1 MYLGMMKPAV
11 FFYSILLTFTAPL
24 FGSVKPNILWV
35 YVEDLSPWFDC
46 YGDKVNT
53 GKTPVTTQMAK
64 EGALFTGC
72 YMPSPTCST
81 TRSALITG
89 THQGTFGL
97 HNHRS
102 SRTEE
107 SAIYLPDH
115 VKTLPE
121 LFQQAG
127 YETFNFG
134 KDDYNFSYTRRDL
147 YTVGGKTANK
157 FGKFGQSSHGL
168 RAWRDVPK
176 GKPWFGQIQLHGGKG
191 AGHKIKDRVTD
202 QEVSLPPYFPNEP
215 IFIKEWSAHYNCV
228 RKTDIEL
235 GEILENLKQDG
246 LLENTIVFFFSD
258 HGSNRSLRHKQFCYE
273 GGLHVP
279 LIIRGKGV
287 LKGTRTDLVSGLDIS
302 ATSLSMAG
310 IPIADYMQGGDL
322 FSEDYQIKDHIVS
335 ARDRCDY
342 TVDQIRT
349 VRTVRYRYLKN
360 GKLDRPLLQ
369 PQYRDPRPPTMR
381 LRELHKKGKLD
392 EVVERAF
399 FGARPAEELYD
410 LEKDPHQ
417 IHNLAQDPEFAE
429 ILETHRQFLKN
440 WIKETGDKGQHAESK
455 ESLKACL
462 DRWQD
467 KCVNPEFDALR

>member
-1 MYLGMMKPAV
+1 MMKPRL
-11 FFYSILLTFTAPL
+11 FFYSVVITLTIPL
-24 FGSVKPNILWV
+24 FASAKPNILWV

-46 YGDKVNT
+46 YGDELNA
-53 GKTPVTTQMAK
+53 GKTPVTTKLAE

-102 SRTEE
+102 SRTEK
-107 SAIYLPDH
+107 SGIYLPDH

-121 LFQQAG
+121 LFLQAG
-127 YETFNFG
+127 YETFNLG
-134 KDDYNFSYTRRDL
+134 KDDYNFIYKRGDL
-147 YTVGGKTANK
+147 YSVGQNKEHKYGKSGT
-157 FGKFGQSSHGL
+157 SEHGHS
-168 RAWRDVPK
+168 AWRDVPA
-176 GKPWFGQIQLHGGKG
+176 GKPWFGQIQLQGGKG

-202 QEVSLPPYFPNEP
+202 QEVTLPPYFPLEP
-215 IFIKEWSAHYNCV
+215 VFIKEWSAHYNCV

-235 GEILENLKQDG
+235 GKILENLKQDG

-279 LIIRGKGV
+279 LIIQGKGV
-287 LKGTRTDLVSGLDIS
+287 PKGTRADLVSGLDIS
-302 ATSLSMAG
+302 ATALSLAG
-310 IPIADYMQGGDL
+310 ITIPDYVQGHDL
-322 FSEDYQIKDHIVS
+322 FAEDYQVKDHVVS

-342 TVDQIRT
+342 TIDQIRS
-349 VRTVRYRYLKN
+349 VRTEHYRYLKN

-369 PQYRDPRPPTMR
+369 PQYRDPRPPTQR
-381 LRELHKKGKLD
+381 LRALHKNGKLD
-392 EVVERAF
+392 EMVERTF
-399 FGARPAEELYD
+399 FGPRPAEELYD
-410 LEKDPHQ
+410 LRKDPHQ
-417 IHNLAQDPEFAE
+417 IHNLAEDPKFAKV
-429 ILETHRQFLKN
+429 LATHRQHLKD
-440 WIKETGDKGQHAESK
+440 WIETTGDQGQHAESR

-462 DRWQD
+462 DRWKE
-467 KCVNPEFDALR
+467 KCVNPEFDAIR